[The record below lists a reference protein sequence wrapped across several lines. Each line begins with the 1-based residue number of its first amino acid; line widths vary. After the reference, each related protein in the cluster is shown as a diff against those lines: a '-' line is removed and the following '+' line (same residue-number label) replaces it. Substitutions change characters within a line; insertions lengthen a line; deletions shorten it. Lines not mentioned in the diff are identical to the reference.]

1 MILVLLGTQDK
12 SFKRLLDKV
21 EEQINLGNIKEKI
34 VVQAGYTKYNSSN
47 MEIFDLISNDKLN
60 KLMDDADIIITHGGV
75 GSIIESLKKNKKII
89 VCPRLKK
96 YNEHTNNH
104 QLQIVESFSK
114 KGYIIPYYEND
125 DLGKILKEI
134 KDFKPRKY
142 RSNTKNMINTLENY
156 IDSII

>member
-1 MILVLLGTQDK
+1 MTLVMLGTQNN
-12 SFKRLLDKV
+12 SFHRLLEEVDKLIEKKV
-21 EEQINLGNIKEKI
+21 IEEKVI
-34 VVQAGYTKYNSSN
+34 VQAGYTKYNSSN

-104 QLQIVESFSK
+104 QLQIVERFSK

>member
-21 EEQINLGNIKEKI
+21 EEQINLGNIKEKVI
-34 VVQAGYTKYNSSN
+34 VQAGYTKYNSSN

-96 YNEHTNNH
+96 YNEHTNDH

>member
-21 EEQINLGNIKEKI
+21 EEQINLGNIKEKV
-34 VVQAGYTKYNSSN
+34 VVQAGYTKYNSYN

-96 YNEHTNNH
+96 YNEHTNDH

>member
-75 GSIIESLKKNKKII
+75 GSIIEYLKKNKKII